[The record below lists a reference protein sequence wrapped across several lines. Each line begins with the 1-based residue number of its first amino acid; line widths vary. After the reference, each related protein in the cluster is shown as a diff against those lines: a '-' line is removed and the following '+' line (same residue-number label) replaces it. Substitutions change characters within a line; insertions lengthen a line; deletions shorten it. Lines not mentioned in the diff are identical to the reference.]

1 MDKLL
6 TIVIPCKN
14 EGSRLIKTLKLIE
27 KQGIDADIIIA
38 DSSTDFTISE
48 LINYKNNST
57 QSIRIVGGGLPAIA
71 RNNGAKYVKT
81 PYILFMD
88 ADIFLRDYTTISKCL
103 DTIQSKDLDL
113 VTCKFHTVEKHYDRM
128 YRIFDIIQ
136 WISSITK
143 PFAVG
148 GFMLF
153 KTDRFNE
160 LGGFNPDDKI
170 SEDYHLS
177 SRVLPKKFKII
188 NVYAYTSA
196 RRFIMK
202 GPWYMV
208 KLAWYSWLNRNNN
221 DWFKNDYGYWK

>member
-1 MDKLL
+1 MEKLL

-14 EGSRLIKTLKLIE
+14 EGNRLIKTLKLIE
-27 KQGIDADIIIA
+27 KQDIDVDIIIA

-48 LINYKNNST
+48 LINYKNSST
-57 QSIRIVGGGLPAIA
+57 QSIRIVGGGLPSVA
-71 RNNGAKYVKT
+71 RNNGAKYVNT
-81 PYILFMD
+81 PYVLFMD
-88 ADIFLRDYTTISKCL
+88 ADIFLRDYNTIKKCL
-103 DTIQSKDLDL
+103 DTIIKDDLDL
-113 VTCKFHTVEKHYDRM
+113 VTCKFHTIEKYYDRM

-136 WISSITK
+136 WISSVTK

-153 KTDRFNE
+153 KTEAFNR
-160 LGGFNPDDKI
+160 LGGFNNNDKI

-177 SRVLPKKFKII
+177 SKVSPKKFKIV

-208 KLAWYSWLNRNNN
+208 KLAWYSWVNRYN
-221 DWFKNDYGYWK
+221 DNWFKNDYGYWQ